1 MKARYLKTSSISNG
15 MKVAIVIPA
24 YNEEET
30 LGLVLKSIPR
40 HLPDVKKVEI
50 VVISDGS
57 YDKTAEIAKKAG
69 VTLIEHDLNRGLGGA
84 LGTGFEYAKRN
95 DFDAL
100 LTFDADGQ
108 HHAEDIWPV
117 LRPIVYKKADV
128 SIGSRLK
135 NPLGMPWYRRVGI
148 WGLNIFTYIFFWT
161 WTSDSQ
167 SGLRAFS
174 RKAIEG
180 INLQSNRM
188 EVSSEF
194 FYEINKKNLKLIEVP
209 IKSIY
214 TDYSLAKGQKNI
226 NGLTI
231 IARLIFRRFFS
242 K

>member
-1 MKARYLKTSSISNG
+1 MKI
-15 MKVAIVIPA
+15 AIIIPA
-24 YNEEET
+24 YNEEKT
-30 LGLVLKSIPR
+30 LGRVLKSIPR
-40 HLPDVKKVEI
+40 HFPDIKKTEI
-50 VVISDGS
+50 VVVSDGS
-57 YDKTAEIAKKAG
+57 NDKTVEIAKDCR

-95 DFDAL
+95 GFDAL

-108 HHAEDIWPV
+108 HHPEDIWPV
-117 LRPIVYKKADV
+117 LRPIIYKKADV
-128 SIGSRLK
+128 VVGSRLK
-135 NPLGMPWYRRVGI
+135 SASWRTDGMPWHRRVGI
-148 WGLNIFTYIFFWT
+148 WGLNLFTYLFFWT

-174 RKAIEG
+174 RRAIKE

-194 FYEINKKNLKLIEVP
+194 FYEINKKNLKFTEVP

-214 TDYSLAKGQKNI
+214 TDYSLQKGQKNI
-226 NGLTI
+226 NAFTI

>member
-1 MKARYLKTSSISNG
+1 MKI
-15 MKVAIVIPA
+15 AIIVPA
-24 YNEEET
+24 YNEEKT
-30 LGLVLKSIPR
+30 LGHVLKSIPR
-40 HLPDVKKVEI
+40 RFPDVEKVEI

-57 YDKTAEIAKKAG
+57 FDKTVEIAKKAG
-69 VTLIEHDLNRGLGGA
+69 ITLIEHDLNRGLGGA
-84 LGTGFEYAKRN
+84 LGTGFEYAKKN
-95 DFDAL
+95 GFDAL

-108 HHAEDIWPV
+108 HHGEDIWPV
-117 LRPIVYKKADV
+117 LRPIVYKKAEV
-128 SIGSRLK
+128 VIGSRLK
-135 NPLGMPWYRRVGI
+135 NSIGMPWYRRVGI
-148 WGLNIFTYIFFWT
+148 WGLNLFTYFFFWT

-174 RKAIEG
+174 RRAIEE

-194 FYEINKKNLKLIEVP
+194 FYEINKKNLKLKEVP

-226 NGLTI
+226 NGFVI

>member
-1 MKARYLKTSSISNG
+1 
-15 MKVAIVIPA
+15 MKVAIIIPA
-24 YNEEET
+24 YNEEKT
-30 LGLVLKSIPR
+30 LGQVLKSIPK
-40 HLPDVKKVEI
+40 HFPDVEKVEI

-57 YDKTAEIAKKAG
+57 FDKTVEIAKKAG
-69 VTLIEHDLNRGLGGA
+69 ITLIEHDLNRGLGGA
-84 LGTGFEYAKRN
+84 LGTGFEYAKKN
-95 DFDAL
+95 GFDAL

-108 HHAEDIWPV
+108 HHPEDIWPV
-117 LRPIVYKKADV
+117 LRPIVYKKAEV
-128 SIGSRLK
+128 VIGSRLK
-135 NPLGMPWYRRVGI
+135 NLPGGEAGSIGMPWYRRAGI
-148 WGLNIFTYIFFWT
+148 WGLNLFTYLFFWT

-174 RKAIEG
+174 HKAIEE

-194 FYEINKKNLKLIEVP
+194 FYEINKKNLKLVEVP

-214 TDYSLAKGQKNI
+214 TDYSLQKGQKNI
-226 NGLTI
+226 NAFVI